1 MKNLSLKAFIKNLQS
16 INSLDKSPDFKSL
29 FISLFILFFI
39 LRIGVEL
46 PLLGGIFL
54 LLFLPYILVICYAL
68 SAIPLNIAK
77 SKNLIEDKSQV
88 IGWIIFGL
96 LFLPIALIY
105 ALIASK
111 KDL

>member
-39 LRIGVEL
+39 LRFGVEL

-54 LLFLPYILVICYAL
+54 LMFLPYILDKYGL
-68 SAIPLNIAK
+68 SQDSKSIQKTFDEMTEILAVGSVCKMKTLASIKEAI
-77 SKNLIEDKSQV
+77 
-88 IGWIIFGL
+88 
-96 LFLPIALIY
+96 LPI
-105 ALIASK
+105 
-111 KDL
+111 